1 MSVYLLR
8 MPRLQCIQ
16 DPPTH
21 CASLAS
27 GTLALSSGCF
37 CLVEVQFLWAF
48 FLQEFPFMDQL
59 LSRGLAQTL
68 GHGRHVPCLLE
79 LLANAAASSTRSSK
93 GSGILVSP

>member
-1 MSVYLLR
+1 
-8 MPRLQCIQ
+8 
-16 DPPTH
+16 
-21 CASLAS
+21 
-27 GTLALSSGCF
+27 
-37 CLVEVQFLWAF
+37 
-48 FLQEFPFMDQL
+48 MDQL